1 MTCQK
6 YAKEID
12 LVEKSIVQTFD
23 LLFKYEK
30 YEDCEHLLEPALNML
45 IGLRSSRE
53 VENNGSTMLDNKSK
67 QSGSNSSQVNLPL
80 EFTISTVLI
89 LQATLSIKLSQN
101 TKLLKEDREALIMQS
116 FSQAEQFDQQILV
129 CGFKQSHISLLL
141 NYTKLLWEEVS
152 QSTVTD
158 MDSVQ
163 QLKIKLQQCATFLLK
178 SQEYL
183 TNQVFYIGVH

>member
-1 MTCQK
+1 
-6 YAKEID
+6 
-12 LVEKSIVQTFD
+12 
-23 LLFKYEK
+23 
-30 YEDCEHLLEPALNML
+30 ML

-116 FSQAEQFDQQILV
+116 FSQAEQFD
-129 CGFKQSHISLLL
+129 
-141 NYTKLLWEEVS
+141 
-152 QSTVTD
+152 
-158 MDSVQ
+158 
-163 QLKIKLQQCATFLLK
+163 
-178 SQEYL
+178 
-183 TNQVFYIGVH
+183 